1 MQTEIQTHW
10 SYCKNY
16 VCFPVEDV
24 VRVLSFLILFIV
36 LFPVGSDQGGSR
48 AVHITRKG
56 YTTAEAGGRGQLSPE
71 VIWNWQRK

>member
-36 LFPVGSDQGGSR
+36 LFPGALDRPASRMFSGDSDNL
-48 AVHITRKG
+48 
-56 YTTAEAGGRGQLSPE
+56 RGFRS
-71 VIWNWQRK
+71 